1 VCAWP
6 SLARIRCDASPGHI
20 PGPLTC
26 EGPSHHTAVA
36 SAACVC
42 RGAGCVA
49 CQGGIHVGTLRGVLH
64 AAAHRCTQHHRRQTL
79 SSIGRER
86 TIAYSRAVRS
96 RSRGNGSR
104 PAPWAGSAV
113 APVSRRLPPSDTA
126 ILCCSGSVTCVIPR
140 PIGCSSLPSNWL
152 QALEISL
159 TPCNNGRKQRIVRPV
174 SQKFVGQK
182 TWPQAHTWPACCDA
196 IPRIFLIASPA
207 YVLLLATLA
216 CASHCGAP

>member
-1 VCAWP
+1 M
-6 SLARIRCDASPGHI
+6 
-20 PGPLTC
+20 
-26 EGPSHHTAVA
+26 
-36 SAACVC
+36 
-42 RGAGCVA
+42 A
-49 CQGGIHVGTLRGVLH
+49 CQGGIHVGTLRGMLH

-182 TWPQAHTWPACCDA
+182 TWPQAHTWPVCCEA

-207 YVLLLATLA
+207 YGPGACHLGLCEPLWRSLKLATSSLNPGESGIFLHVGRLQ
-216 CASHCGAP
+216 CSKYTL